1 MGKGRTI
8 GACITHGSNRIGPVE
23 IRLGG
28 EGKIVIGPLDQDNFT
43 VRNGLYEKVIEMLDE
58 ANLSPVPVANILP
71 SIWEKLLLNLA
82 INPISAICGVRNG
95 VLLSSPL
102 NELAI
107 SVMREGVM
115 VAEYEGINI
124 DFEKLENSLNEVLK
138 ATAENR
144 CSMLQDVMHGV
155 PTEVDWICGA
165 IVEKAE
171 IHGIPVPMT
180 QTLWNLVHG
189 LSM

>member
-1 MGKGRTI
+1 M
-8 GACITHGSNRIGPVE
+8 E
-23 IRLGG
+23 
-28 EGKIVIGPLDQDNFT
+28 
-43 VRNGLYEKVIEMLDE
+43 
-58 ANLSPVPVANILP
+58 
-71 SIWEKLLLNLA
+71 
-82 INPISAICGVRNG
+82 
-95 VLLSSPL
+95 L
-102 NELAI
+102 NELAT
-107 SVMREGVM
+107 SVMREGAI

-124 DFEKLENSLNEVLK
+124 DFEKLEDSLNQVLQ
-138 ATAENR
+138 ATADNR

-171 IHGIPVPMT
+171 VHGIPVPVT

>member
-1 MGKGRTI
+1 MPR
-8 GACITHGSNRIGPVE
+8 SN
-23 IRLGG
+23 
-28 EGKIVIGPLDQDNFT
+28 
-43 VRNGLYEKVIEMLDE
+43 
-58 ANLSPVPVANILP
+58 LP
-71 SIWEKLLLNLA
+71 IDTEVNDCPS
-82 INPISAICGVRNG
+82 
-95 VLLSSPL
+95 
-102 NELAI
+102 
-107 SVMREGVM
+107 
-115 VAEYEGINI
+115 AEYEGINI